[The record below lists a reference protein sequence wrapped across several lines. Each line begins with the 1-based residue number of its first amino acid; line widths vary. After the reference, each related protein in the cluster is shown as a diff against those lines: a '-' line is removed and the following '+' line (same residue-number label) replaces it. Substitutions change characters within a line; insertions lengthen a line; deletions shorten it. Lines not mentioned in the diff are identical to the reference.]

1 MKRRFEFET
10 EEGPSV
16 VDRIARAMAGGSLRR
31 YLRRLQRDLLRAF
44 DRASARAVACLVAAA
59 LFITAVVLLV
69 NAGLLGLIAIHV
81 PPALAYLGIGLLA
94 LIGAWLVV
102 RIPSVKSRPEDLD

>member
-10 EEGPSV
+10 ADGPSV
-16 VDRIARAMAGGSLRR
+16 VDRIARAMAGESLRR
-31 YLRRLQRDLLRAF
+31 FILRLRKDVLRTF

-69 NAGLLGLIAIHV
+69 NAGILGLVAAHV
-81 PPALAYLGIGLLA
+81 PPAAAYLGIGLLA
-94 LIGAWLVV
+94 LVGGWLLI
-102 RIPSVKSRPEDLD
+102 RIPSVKSDPEDPE

>member
-10 EEGPSV
+10 VEGPSV
-16 VDRIARAMAGGSLRR
+16 VDRIARAMAGDFLRR
-31 YLRRLQRDLLRAF
+31 MLLRLHRDMLRAF

-59 LFITAVVLLV
+59 LFIIAAVLLV

-81 PPALAYLGIGLLA
+81 PPALAYLGIGILA

-102 RIPSVKSRPEDLD
+102 RTPSVKSSSEDLN

>member
-10 EEGPSV
+10 VEGPSV
-16 VDRIARAMAGGSLRR
+16 IDRIARALAGG
-31 YLRRLQRDLLRAF
+31 YLRRFILRLRKDVLRTF

-69 NAGLLGLIAIHV
+69 NAGLLGLVAIHV
-81 PPALAYLGIGLLA
+81 PPAVAYLSLGVLA
-94 LIGAWLVV
+94 LVGGWLVIRTSKV
-102 RIPSVKSRPEDLD
+102 RSDPDDPE

>member
-10 EEGPSV
+10 EQGPSV
-16 VDRIARAMAGGSLRR
+16 VDRIARAMAGNSLRR
-31 YLRRLQRDLLRAF
+31 YLLRLRRDLLRAF

-69 NAGLLGLIAIHV
+69 NAGLLGLIAVHV

-94 LIGAWLVV
+94 LIGAWLLM
-102 RIPSVKSRPEDLD
+102 RIPSAKPSPEDLD